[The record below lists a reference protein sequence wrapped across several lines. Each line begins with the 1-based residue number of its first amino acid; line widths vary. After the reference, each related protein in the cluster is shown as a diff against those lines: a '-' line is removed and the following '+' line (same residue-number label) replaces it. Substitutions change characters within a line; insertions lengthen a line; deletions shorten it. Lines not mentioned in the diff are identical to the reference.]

1 MLYADN
7 FWQELSGEVI
17 TGSSLAGAYNRKLTN
32 LSGGYGSGH
41 SDVHL
46 WYHGTIDLATPAT
59 DTQATINASE
69 RTAWWTAGENGG
81 ANTGFLY
88 SRLGGGDRLSTAA
101 PAGGAQV
108 RAGFNGAWDLGGGLV
123 ANRQSLSVNGGLW
136 PNVIRCQRGDSGSIA
151 AGGTFPL
158 AIHYQAGA
166 TASGDVALTV
176 LLDPD
181 ANPWNDNAFEIDAGT
196 LAKTGPD
203 AVSFVEIPVGTGS
216 TPPGSYRV
224 AARLTDGL
232 NERILYAAT
241 TIEITAGIPAP
252 AIQRETVRI
261 EGGLMRFTIAGT
273 AGQTVV
279 VRAAE
284 NLTDWEVIAS
294 STLVTGTW
302 EFSDPDTASYSARF
316 YQVEAGP

>member
-1 MLYADN
+1 M
-7 FWQELSGEVI
+7 
-17 TGSSLAGAYNRKLTN
+17 R
-32 LSGGYGSGH
+32 
-41 SDVHL
+41 
-46 WYHGTIDLATPAT
+46 
-59 DTQATINASE
+59 
-69 RTAWWTAGENGG
+69 
-81 ANTGFLY
+81 
-88 SRLGGGDRLSTAA
+88 A
-101 PAGGAQV
+101 PI
-108 RAGFNGAWDLGGGLV
+108 
-123 ANRQSLSVNGGLW
+123 SK
-136 PNVIRCQRGDSGSIA
+136 P
-151 AGGTFPL
+151 P
-158 AIHYQAGA
+158 
-166 TASGDVALTV
+166 
-176 LLDPD
+176 
-181 ANPWNDNAFEIDAGT
+181 
-196 LAKTGPD
+196 
-203 AVSFVEIPVGTGS
+203 GS

-302 EFSDPDTASYSARF
+302 EFSDPDTASYPARF